1 MILMLWPSF
10 KKTLSSDMPSKIYV
24 ASFGNFCL
32 CVTNQQV
39 RARVLGKRVNLGA
52 AGQSL
57 EIAVCFVFQDH
68 VKGVEWIKKKIDEA
82 EKKVQ
87 VRFENA

>member
-1 MILMLWPSF
+1 MILMPLF

-24 ASFGNFCL
+24 AYFGNFCL
-32 CVTNQQV
+32 CVTNQLI
-39 RARVLGKRVNLGA
+39 RARVLGKRVNRSAGYSLG
-52 AGQSL
+52 
-57 EIAVCFVFQDH
+57 IAVCFAFQDH
-68 VKGVEWIKKKIDEA
+68 VKGVEWIKKRIDEA